1 MYIHTN
7 KQTHTHTEEKRE
19 GERERGRERNI
30 VINRFQGEHFATE

>member
-30 VINRFQGEHFATE
+30 VINTFQGEHFATE